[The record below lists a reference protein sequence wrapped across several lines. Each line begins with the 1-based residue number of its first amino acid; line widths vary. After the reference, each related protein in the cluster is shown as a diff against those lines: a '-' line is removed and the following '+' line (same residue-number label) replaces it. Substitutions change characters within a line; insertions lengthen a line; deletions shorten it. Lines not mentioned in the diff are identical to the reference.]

1 MKDIYAFD
9 DNQLHVGIGPGSVM
23 LSTDGN
29 KSWTASGELK
39 RNPGTF
45 TTELSVR
52 PVSGLKHVLA
62 REDSHTEPL
71 VPELVLLN
79 QKSPL

>member
-1 MKDIYAFD
+1 MKNICAFD
-9 DNQLHVGIGPGSVM
+9 DNQLHVGIGPGSVIS
-23 LSTDGN
+23 LTDGN
-29 KSWTASGELK
+29 KSWTASGDLE

-45 TTELSVR
+45 TKELSVGL
-52 PVSGLKHVLA
+52 VSGLKRVLI

-71 VPELVLLN
+71 VPGLVPLN

>member
-1 MKDIYAFD
+1 MDSF
-9 DNQLHVGIGPGSVM
+9 
-23 LSTDGN
+23 
-29 KSWTASGELK
+29 WRLK

-52 PVSGLKHVLA
+52 PVSGLKRVLV

-71 VPELVLLN
+71 VPGLVPLN
-79 QKSPL
+79 QKSSL